1 MDGNFTNTTTMTT
14 EPHITELERDIIKEI
29 LNIGLARAADSFAAI
44 ARDKVLM
51 KVPDIT
57 LIEVKELL
65 TLVAKYEDSHVLI
78 QSDIKGE
85 LNGATLMLFSDN
97 HIVRLSEICLSMV
110 DVQKGELSVMQ
121 ESLLL
126 EISNIIT
133 GALVTQLANILKSN
147 IYGSP
152 PKAPKSH
159 IADSLK
165 SILVQHP
172 LFQPLVFTVITQFS
186 HNSKSVELPLLLF
199 FDTNT
204 LLKILDIIRS
214 FELGKNNLT
223 ENDQAL

>member
-1 MDGNFTNTTTMTT
+1 MEPSKTNAMSIMT

-44 ARDKVLM
+44 ARDKVLL

-57 LIEVKELL
+57 LIEVKDLL
-65 TLVAKYEDSHVLI
+65 SLVAKYESTHVII

-85 LNGATLMLFSDN
+85 FNGATLMLFSDD
-97 HIVRLSEICLSMV
+97 HVRRLSEICLSMV
-110 DVQKGELSVMQ
+110 DVQKGELTVMQ

-133 GALVTQLANILKSN
+133 GALVTQLANILKAN

-152 PKAPKSH
+152 PKSPKTH

-165 SILVQHP
+165 GILVQHP
-172 LFQPLVFTVITQFS
+172 LFQPLVFTVITKFT
-186 HNSKSVELPLLLF
+186 HNSRSVELPLLLF

-204 LLKILDIIRS
+204 LIKMLDIIRS
-214 FELGKNNLT
+214 FELGKNNLSET
-223 ENDQAL
+223 D